1 MATPFLPKLNRLP
14 IDLPEG
20 AVRIDLVEGVPIF
33 RASSAV
39 QGRIETLLDKQ
50 VDGALSANEEQELDY
65 YAEIDD
71 HLSFMNR
78 TVRNLSLAET
88 PRASYQQSKI

>member
-39 QGRIETLLDKQ
+39 QARIETLLDKQ
-50 VDGALSANEEQELDY
+50 ADGALAVDEAQELDR

-71 HLSFMNR
+71 YLSFVNR
-78 TVRNLSLAET
+78 TVRNLSLSEMIQT
-88 PRASYQQSKI
+88 